1 MLTDKKISIVIV
13 CYNDSGSVR
22 AMYRRVTEIM
32 KRITSNY
39 EIIYVND
46 KSPDNALDILREIA
60 SKDKRLIVLSHSRNF
75 GGQAAYTTGLRYAT
89 GNAVITIDGD
99 IQDPPELFP
108 ELVKKWLEGYKVVYG
123 IREKREE
130 GSTIRRLFYKA
141 FYRIFR
147 KLSNIMPLDASDF
160 ALIDR
165 EALDVINAMPEVDRY
180 MRALRAF
187 VGFKSTGI
195 PYTHMK
201 RFAGRSNFRFFG
213 YVRFAKGLIFSF
225 SKRPIEWVF
234 YLALLVTALSAFL
247 ILFYILSAIFISTP
261 SWPLTFFVA
270 ALFLGAV
277 QMLALSIL
285 AEYLLRIFEETKHR
299 PTGII
304 DEIINDYQDYK
315 EKTRDG
321 TKIS

>member
-1 MLTDKKISIVIV
+1 MMLTDKKISVVIV
-13 CYNDSGSVR
+13 CYNDAGSVR
-22 AMYRRVTEIM
+22 EMYRRVTEVM
-32 KRITSNY
+32 KQITSNY
-39 EIIYVND
+39 EIVYVND
-46 KSPDNALDILREIA
+46 KSPDNALDILRGVA
-60 SKDKRLIVLSHSRNF
+60 SKDKRVIVISHSRNF
-75 GGQAAYTTGLRYAT
+75 GGQAAYATGLRYAT
-89 GNAVITIDGD
+89 GDAVITLDGD

-108 ELVKKWLEGYKVVYG
+108 ELVKRWTEGYKVVYG

-130 GSTIRRLFYKA
+130 GSAIRGLFYKV

-180 MRALRAF
+180 MRAMRAF
-187 VGFKSTGI
+187 VGFKSMGI

-201 RFAGRSNFRFFG
+201 RFAGRSNFRFFS

-225 SKRPIEWVF
+225 SKKPTECIF
-234 YLALLVTALSAFL
+234 YLALLVTALSALL
-247 ILFYILSAIFISTP
+247 ILFYVFSVIFISAP
-261 SWPLTFFVA
+261 PWPLTLFVA
-270 ALFLGAV
+270 VLFLGAV
-277 QMLALSIL
+277 QMLSLSIL
-285 AEYLLRIFEETKHR
+285 AEYLLRAFEETKHR

-321 TKIS
+321 TRI

>member
-1 MLTDKKISIVIV
+1 MLTDKKISVVVV

-22 AMYRRVTEIM
+22 EMYRRVTEIM
-32 KRITSNY
+32 KRITPNY
-39 EIIYVND
+39 EIVYVND

-60 SKDKRLIVLSHSRNF
+60 SEDKRLIVISHSRNF
-75 GGQAAYTTGLRYAT
+75 SGQAAYATGLRYAT
-89 GNAVITIDGD
+89 GDAVITLDGD

-108 ELVKKWLEGYKVVYG
+108 ELVKRWLEGYKVVYG
-123 IREKREE
+123 VREKREE
-130 GSTIRRLFYKA
+130 GSAIRGLFYKT

-165 EALDVINAMPEVDRY
+165 EALDAMNAMPEVDRY
-180 MRALRAF
+180 MRAMRAF

-225 SKRPIEWVF
+225 SKRPVEWIF
-234 YLALLVTALSAFL
+234 NLALFVTALSALL

-261 SWPLTFFVA
+261 SWPLTLFVTVV
-270 ALFLGAV
+270 FLGSV
-277 QMLALSIL
+277 QMLSLSIL
-285 AEYLLRIFEETKHR
+285 AEYLLRTFEETKHR
-299 PTGII
+299 PTAII
-304 DEIINDYQDYK
+304 DEIINDYQNYK
-315 EKTRDG
+315 EKTRNG
-321 TKIS
+321 TRI